1 MKDVE
6 RETGYVVVASRED
19 VELKLPESGG
29 YEKLTPV
36 DEKEIPADYKQ
47 GITLPILMAF
57 RYLEHPYKLK
67 LAARRHEGASVV
79 VAVIESAKLDTTVT
93 EEGHVMTDLVCQV
106 RNSREQYLTLEL
118 PKDAEIW
125 HAFVAGKTVSPL
137 KEAEQGVLKTKLPIA
152 AAGKTSDTFE
162 VRLRFGSKDD
172 PLGRIGRLDLACP
185 KMNVRIMRLGWVV
198 QLPEGYDLI
207 WDRGNMRRLPH
218 GGAFDAQLLQLATD
232 TPVSETQTASAQP
245 KAGRQVPREY
255 TSNALVIRALEREA
269 EKGQGRKAAAARS
282 VYTGHKPDLPSKFY
296 FQSLIVAPEEV
307 GTVRSQYVRKSL
319 GLPVHGLIILVTFAV
334 AAWFWRV
341 LPFTDATKTGVYLA
355 AMLLLLAIRTL
366 GEGAYL
372 EQLTAAFWTLALTTV
387 VLAGYAFYGKVRER
401 MEAKEA

>member
-1 MKDVE
+1 
-6 RETGYVVVASRED
+6 
-19 VELKLPESGG
+19 
-29 YEKLTPV
+29 
-36 DEKEIPADYKQ
+36 
-47 GITLPILMAF
+47 
-57 RYLEHPYKLK
+57 
-67 LAARRHEGASVV
+67 
-79 VAVIESAKLDTTVT
+79 
-93 EEGHVMTDLVCQV
+93 
-106 RNSREQYLTLEL
+106 
-118 PKDAEIW
+118 
-125 HAFVAGKTVSPL
+125 
-137 KEAEQGVLKTKLPIA
+137 
-152 AAGKTSDTFE
+152 
-162 VRLRFGSKDD
+162 
-172 PLGRIGRLDLACP
+172 
-185 KMNVRIMRLGWVV
+185 MRLGWIV

-218 GGAFDAQLLQLATD
+218 SGAFDAQLLQLATD
-232 TPVSETQTASAQP
+232 SAVSETQTSQP
-245 KAGRQVPREY
+245 QAKRAFDARKAVQFS
-255 TSNALVIRALEREA
+255 SNTYVIVNLQKEA
-269 EKGQGRKAAAARS
+269 ERGTGGKAVAARS

-387 VLAGYAFYGKVRER
+387 VLAGYAFYAKVRAR
-401 MEAKEA
+401 MEEGKP